1 MAIRNPYTNKVIF
14 RRIIATELQWI
25 RRSDDMG
32 LIQIPKSQVWVECD
46 SSDSDDSLTKFGP
59 LTTSLV
65 LGQVHAIAS
74 PIWRVS
80 LWRNIENFQKL
91 NRMLTGKNENR
102 K

>member
-32 LIQIPKSQVWVECD
+32 LIQIPKSHVWVECD